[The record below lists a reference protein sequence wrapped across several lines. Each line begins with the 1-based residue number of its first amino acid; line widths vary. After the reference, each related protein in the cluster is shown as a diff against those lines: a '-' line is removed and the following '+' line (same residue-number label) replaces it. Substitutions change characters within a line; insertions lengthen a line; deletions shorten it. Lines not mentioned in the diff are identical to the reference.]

1 LLSVHELC
9 IAEAIV
15 AIASRHAGGR
25 RVYRVGVRVG
35 HLRQVVPD
43 ALQFA
48 FELLVSG
55 TALDGAQLAIEE
67 VPGQVRCRDCARV
80 SDVCDFPLAC
90 AGCGSL
96 HVELRA
102 GEELLVD
109 ELDVEEEMTIEG
121 MVHGR

>member
-1 LLSVHELC
+1 MHELS

-15 AIASRHAGGR
+15 DIAQRHAHGR
-25 RVYRVGVRVG
+25 RVYRVAVKVG

-48 FELLVSG
+48 FELLTDG
-55 TALDGAQLAIEE
+55 TELEGAELAIEE
-67 VPGQVRCRDCARV
+67 VPAEVRCRGCARV
-80 SDVCDFPLAC
+80 SEVREFPLQC

-96 HVELRA
+96 DVVVCA

-109 ELDVEEEMTIEG
+109 ELDVEEAELSIGG
-121 MVHGR
+121 MAHGS